1 MAQFKGKQLTS
12 PVSLT
17 GSFSGSFFGNGSGL
31 TNITASAPGTDGEI
45 LFSSS
50 SLVTAEPLIKVNSF
64 NSSLHISGSTSQTR
78 DNVVSVDIAGSDGNT
93 NKLKVTKEGILALGG
108 FDTLPTPITGGIV
121 FKNTGEFYL
130 GS

>member
-17 GSFSGSFFGNGSGL
+17 GSFTGSFFGDGSGL
-31 TNITASAPGTDGEI
+31 TSVAAPGTDGEI

-64 NSSLHISGSTSQTR
+64 NSSLHISGSASQTR
-78 DNVVSVDIAGSDGNT
+78 DNVVSVNIAGSNGNT
-93 NKLKVTKEGILALGG
+93 NKLRVTKEGVLALGG

>member
-17 GSFSGSFFGNGSGL
+17 GSFTGSFFGNGSGL
-31 TNITASAPGTDGEI
+31 TDVTASAPGTDGEI
-45 LFSSS
+45 LFSSA
-50 SLVTAEPLIKVNSF
+50 SLVAAEPLIKVNSF
-64 NSSLHISGSTSQTR
+64 NSSLHISGSVSQTR

-93 NKLKVTKEGILALGG
+93 NKLRVTKEGVLALGG

>member
-17 GSFSGSFFGNGSGL
+17 GSFTGSFFGNGSGL
-31 TNITASAPGTDGEI
+31 TNVTASAPGADGEI
-45 LFSSS
+45 LFSSGS
-50 SLVTAEPLIKVNSF
+50 FITVEPLIKVNSF
-64 NSSLHISGSTSQTR
+64 NSSLHVSGSVSQAR
-78 DNVVSVDIAGSDGNT
+78 ENVISVDIAGTDGDT
-93 NKLKVTKEGILALGG
+93 NKFKITKEGVLALGG
-108 FDTLPTPITGGIV
+108 FDTLPTPVTGGIV

>member
-17 GSFSGSFFGNGSGL
+17 GSFTGSFFGNGSGL
-31 TNITASAPGTDGEI
+31 TNVTASAPGTDGEI
-45 LFSSS
+45 LFSSGS
-50 SLVTAEPLIKVNSF
+50 FITAEPLIKVNSF
-64 NSSLHISGSTSQTR
+64 NSSLHVSGSVSQAR
-78 DNVVSVDIAGSDGNT
+78 ENVISVDIAGTDGDT
-93 NKLKVTKEGILALGG
+93 NKFKITKEGVLALGG
-108 FDTLPTPITGGIV
+108 FDTLPTPVTGGIV